1 MAKLYRVQDLA
12 QYNRVVSFEDGD
24 VNFDGHFA
32 NVPEEHLN
40 YFSQS
45 SDFQVIGS
53 GFEEPSSKFA
63 GDTKA
68 KEAEQTEEEPATE
81 AETTEESTEQQAE
94 SEAPAEKQTE
104 EKQEEPQESEK
115 AEETE
120 EESTQ
125 EKTEETSEEA
135 EASEETEEEKQ
146 KEEAE

>member
-12 QYNRVVSFEDGD
+12 GYNRVVPFEDGD

-53 GFEEPSSKFA
+53 GFEEPSPKFA

-68 KEAEQTEEEPATE
+68 KEEEQAEEPQAEEE
-81 AETTEESTEQQAE
+81 TTSEESTEQA
-94 SEAPAEKQTE
+94 EAPVE
-104 EKQEEPQESEK
+104 EKQEEQ
-115 AEETE
+115 EETQE
-120 EESTQ
+120 TEKEESTQ
-125 EKTEETSEEA
+125 ETTEQAEQSEEA
-135 EASEETEEEKQ
+135 ETGEQSEEKQ
-146 KEEAE
+146 EESE